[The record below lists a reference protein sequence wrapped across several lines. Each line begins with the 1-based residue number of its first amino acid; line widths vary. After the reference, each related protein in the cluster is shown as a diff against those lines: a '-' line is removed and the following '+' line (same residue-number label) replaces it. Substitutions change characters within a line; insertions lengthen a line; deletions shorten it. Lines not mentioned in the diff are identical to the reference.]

1 MSVVGSGQGDDG
13 PTPATPGRTLFGRR
27 ALVTGGAQG
36 IGEAIARR
44 LAADGAEVVI
54 VDRDGGAAEAVSGEI
69 AGRAATLDI
78 TDADAVE
85 RTVAALGPFAILVNN
100 AGVDD
105 FGFFTDQTPERWRR
119 VLAVNLEGT
128 FACTRA
134 VLPAM
139 QAARHGRIIN
149 MSSEAGRIGSK
160 GNAVYA
166 ATKGALIAFTKSL
179 ARENARY
186 AVTVNAVAPG
196 PIETPMLEA
205 VRALPGNGPKIV
217 EAMRAATQL
226 GRLGRP
232 EEIAAAVAFLAS
244 DEAAFIT
251 GETLGVSGG
260 MGIGG

>member
-1 MSVVGSGQGDDG
+1 MSTVGSLED
-13 PTPATPGRTLFGRR
+13 PLPPRLAGRR
-27 ALVTGGAQG
+27 ALVTGGGNGLGA
-36 IGEAIARR
+36 AIARR
-44 LAADGAEVVI
+44 LAAE
-54 VDRDGGAAEAVSGEI
+54 GAAVAV
-69 AGRAATLDI
+69 ADR
-78 TDADAVE
+78 DADAAAGVASEIDGEALVLDVSDVE
-85 RTVAALGPFAILVNN
+85 AVDAAVAAAGPFAVLVNN

-105 FGFFTDQTPERWRR
+105 FGFFTELTPLRWRR
-119 VLAVNLEGT
+119 MLAVNLEGT

-134 VLPAM
+134 VLPSM
-139 QAARHGRIIN
+139 QAARYGRIIT

-186 AVTVNAVAPG
+186 AITVNAVAPG
-196 PIETPMLEA
+196 PVETPMLEA
-205 VRALPGNGPKIV
+205 TRALGEQGPRIV
-217 EAMRAATQL
+217 EAMRAGTQL
-226 GRLGRP
+226 GRFGRP